1 MPQWIGSPFR
11 DHFVYMPSQWEI
23 MLHCNVVSH
32 WPGSY
37 SKWSLHHCF
46 RFWFVPTTWNNA
58 DSLLSK
64 RCFGSNLSKIWIKIK
79 ICMKENAFKDAIC
92 KMLTIL
98 FRPQQV
104 MKLGCPGCQE
114 ASANI
119 MLTQV
124 WFPFY
129 SCLAYHILCQQW
141 FHCWQYSLKKAP
153 VCDSWFFSMS
163 CSGGAGGEWPTLGW
177 LLGNSQGW
185 AGKPLAQIPQV
196 TIEHQTGNKGLSG
209 TGGDP
214 IVVHHWQHMT
224 WQHPAWMALHLISAS
239 HYIEDRHHQTLERP
253 ERMAYDRLSMTSL
266 QGTDNKKYPR
276 TAVLLKLTYIDSHFS
291 LC

>member
-32 WPGSY
+32 WPGAY
-37 SKWSLHHCF
+37 LKWSLHHCF

-163 CSGGAGGEWPTLGW
+163 CSGRGWRWVAHIGLAPGKLPGMSWEAASPASPGNHRAPNRKQGALWDRRRPHSGPPLAPCDLAASSMDGTSPGQFLTLHRGQTSSNFGEAWADGLWPT
-177 LLGNSQGW
+177 
-185 AGKPLAQIPQV
+185 
-196 TIEHQTGNKGLSG
+196 
-209 TGGDP
+209 
-214 IVVHHWQHMT
+214 
-224 WQHPAWMALHLISAS
+224 
-239 HYIEDRHHQTLERP
+239 
-253 ERMAYDRLSMTSL
+253 
-266 QGTDNKKYPR
+266 
-276 TAVLLKLTYIDSHFS
+276 
-291 LC
+291 